1 MKLEVYRKN
10 IIKKVIPLSVVGVFT
25 VLCAGCKKTVKNQ
38 IKDYGVLLS
47 DKNLYNATIN
57 SIVSSDIYG
66 RSFGEGDVASS
77 DKKVGMFYFV
87 WLGEHT
93 DKPDGYDTGIF
104 DVTKY
109 SQTEDGK
116 KALWSEVE
124 KIDPD
129 GPLNETNYKIKQ
141 EYDSD
146 GNPITPSPL
155 FTFHYFS
162 EPLYGYYCSDDPW
175 VIARHIELLTMS
187 GIDYISLDLTNISI
201 YADNIRVVLD
211 SLLKFQNL
219 GWKVPKVT
227 SFLTGTDAGLNHP
240 GRVLDFYNTFYTDPK
255 YDSLWLRD
263 EETNKPIIS
272 IDRIAY
278 YSGLNQIVTA
288 NLKIKN
294 TIWPFDK
301 SASIYDDMSWMD
313 WEYPQRV
320 YENSDGN
327 YMSVSVTQHVAGG
340 FGISSNPHTKDDA
353 NARAKYAATHPD
365 TFDTGG
371 DTNYNSNRGRGWDY
385 ELNKNVAENAYKGT
399 NFESQWK
406 NALNSEKPLDE
417 VFVTGWNEWIAYK
430 YPVEVI
436 HGGSNSMKEA
446 FGQYYNQVTFCDT
459 ADEEFSRDIEMTRGG
474 YGDNFYLQNMRNTRE
489 FKFSDSKV
497 QYAGEYATNNIK
509 NVNWTNAREYL
520 DFTEEVFA
528 RNFDHADHVEKYINN
543 TNRNDI
549 KSTKVSHDGN
559 NLYIQI
565 ETVDDIVMEEE
576 KENNMNV
583 LLSLVGS
590 DRPSWCGYQFLLNK
604 KALTPGLGKANI
616 HAFKT
621 ANSFETEEIGSYD
634 YFLEK
639 NKLSISV
646 PLDVLGISKDQ
657 QFSIDFKVADSISD
671 PSDIMNYYVD
681 GDSAPIGRLNYR
693 YNSKHF

>member
-1 MKLEVYRKN
+1 MFKNHKIRK
-10 IIKKVIPLSVVGVFT
+10 VLVLSSVDVF
-25 VLCAGCKKTVKNQ
+25 VLLCAGCQTTNKNQ
-38 IKDYGVLLS
+38 TKDYGLMLADNNVH
-47 DKNLYNATIN
+47 NATIN
-57 SIVSSDIYG
+57 SIVASDIYG
-66 RSFGEGDVASS
+66 RSFDEGDVASS

-93 DKPDGYDTGIF
+93 DQGIF

-116 KALWSEVE
+116 KALWSEIE
-124 KIDPD
+124 MIDPD
-129 GPLNETNYKIKQ
+129 GSITDPSNYKIK
-141 EYDSD
+141 EEFDAD

-162 EPLYGYYCSDDPW
+162 EPLYGYYCSNDPW

-201 YADNIRVVLD
+201 YEKNIKAVLD

-219 GWKVPKVT
+219 GWNVPKVT
-227 SFLTGTDAGLNHP
+227 TFLTGTDKTQNHP
-240 GRVLDFYNTFYTDPK
+240 GRILDFYNIFYADSK

-272 IDRIAY
+272 IDRFAY
-278 YSGLNQIVTA
+278 YSGLSPIVTA

-294 TIWPFDK
+294 TIWPFDNGPT
-301 SASIYDDMSWMD
+301 IYDDMSWMD

-327 YMSVSVTQHVAGG
+327 YMSVSITQHVAGS
-340 FGISSNPHTKDDA
+340 FGMSVNPHTK
-353 NARAKYAATHPD
+353 NGENVRAKYAETHD
-365 TFDTGG
+365 VFDTGG
-371 DTNYNSNRGRGWDY
+371 KTNYDSNRGRGWDY
-385 ELNKNVAENAYKGT
+385 ELNKNVPENAFKGT
-399 NFESQWK
+399 NFESQWS
-406 NALNSEKPLDE
+406 NALNSSKPIDE

-430 YPVEVI
+430 YPVEI
-436 HGGSNSMKEA
+436 LHGGSKSVRDVYGK
-446 FGQYYNQVTFCDT
+446 YYNQVDFCDT

-489 FKFSDSKV
+489 FKFNSSKV
-497 QYAGEYATNNIK
+497 QYAGAYATNNIQ
-509 NVNWTNAREYL
+509 NINWRNAREYL
-520 DFTEEVFA
+520 DFTGEVFA
-528 RNFDHADHVEKYINN
+528 RNFDRADHQEVYVNN

-559 NLYIQI
+559 NLYMQI
-565 ETVDDIVMEEE
+565 ETVDNIIMEED

-583 LLSLVGS
+583 LLSLHDS
-590 DRPSWCGYQFLLNK
+590 DKPSWNGYQFLLNK
-604 KALTPGLGKANI
+604 TALTQGLGKGSI
-616 HAFKT
+616 QGFKNNNF
-621 ANSFETEEIGSYD
+621 AETEEIGKYD
-634 YFLEK
+634 YFLDK
-639 NKLSISV
+639 NKLSISI
-646 PLDVLGISKDQ
+646 PLEALGVEKDQ
-657 QFSIDFKVADSISD
+657 QFTVDFKVADGIED
-671 PSDIMNYYVD
+671 PTDIMNYYVD

>member
-1 MKLEVYRKN
+1 MFKNHKIRK
-10 IIKKVIPLSVVGVFT
+10 VLVLSSVDVFAL
-25 VLCAGCKKTVKNQ
+25 LCAGCQTTNKNQ
-38 IKDYGVLLS
+38 TKDYGLMLADNNVH
-47 DKNLYNATIN
+47 NATIN

-66 RSFGEGDVASS
+66 RSFDEGDVASS

-93 DKPDGYDTGIF
+93 DQGIF

-116 KALWSEVE
+116 KALWSEIE
-124 KIDPD
+124 MIDPE
-129 GPLNETNYKIKQ
+129 GSITNPSNYKIK
-141 EYDSD
+141 EEFDAD

-201 YADNIRVVLD
+201 YEENIKAVLD

-219 GWKVPKVT
+219 GWNVPKVT
-227 SFLTGTDAGLNHP
+227 SFLTGTDKALNHP
-240 GRVLDFYNTFYTDPK
+240 GRILDFYNIFYTDSK

-263 EETNKPIIS
+263 EETNKPIIA
-272 IDRIAY
+272 IDRFAY
-278 YSGLNQIVTA
+278 YSGLSPIVTA

-301 SASIYDDMSWMD
+301 GPSIYDDMSWMD

-327 YMSVSVTQHVAGG
+327 YMSVSITQHVAGS
-340 FGISSNPHTKDDA
+340 FGMSVNPHIKNDE
-353 NARAKYAATHPD
+353 NIRAKYVETHD
-365 TFDTGG
+365 EFDTGG
-371 DTNYNSNRGRGWDY
+371 KTNYDSNRGRGWDY
-385 ELNKNVAENAYKGT
+385 ELNKNVAENAFKGT
-399 NFESQWK
+399 NFESQWS
-406 NALNSEKPLDE
+406 NALNSSKPIDE

-430 YPVEVI
+430 YPVEI
-436 HGGSNSMKEA
+436 LHGGSKSIRDVYGK
-446 FGQYYNQVTFCDT
+446 YYNQVDFCDT

-489 FKFSDSKV
+489 FKFNSSKV
-497 QYAGEYATNNIK
+497 QYAGAYATNNIQ
-509 NVNWTNAREYL
+509 NINWRNAREYL
-520 DFTEEVFA
+520 DFTGEVFA
-528 RNFDHADHVEKYINN
+528 RNFDRADHQEVYVNN

-559 NLYIQI
+559 NLYMQI
-565 ETVDDIVMEEE
+565 ETVGNIIMEED

-583 LLSLVGS
+583 LLSLHDS
-590 DRPSWCGYQFLLNK
+590 DKPSWNGYQFLLNK
-604 KALTPGLGKANI
+604 TALTQGLGKGSI
-616 HAFKT
+616 QGFKNNNF
-621 ANSFETEEIGSYD
+621 AETEEIGKYD
-634 YFLEK
+634 YFLDK
-639 NKLSISV
+639 NKLSISI
-646 PLDVLGISKDQ
+646 PLEALGVKKDQ
-657 QFSIDFKVADSISD
+657 QFTVDFKVADGIGD
-671 PSDIMNYYVD
+671 PTDIMNYYVD